1 MSVDVEEI
9 KSGLPLHFK
18 DETEKSRA
26 FEQYRILADSRN
38 KTLEVRVQS
47 NNFWTT
53 VNGAAISALAYMRDA
68 ASLSSEHKSF
78 VLWTLI
84 LFRLCVCL
92 SWISYLSNIAR
103 QLEAQNK
110 LLIELEKHFPIP
122 LFRNVFSSVQDRPEK
137 PTLTMKEMAIPL
149 LFISG
154 YLFFAIMLFFFRAEA
169 ALSVAD

>member
-78 VLWTLI
+78 VLWTAYFIWL
-84 LFRLCVCL
+84 VCL
-92 SWISYLSNIAR
+92 SVMD
-103 QLEAQNK
+103 Q
-110 LLIELEKHFPIP
+110 
-122 LFRNVFSSVQDRPEK
+122 
-137 PTLTMKEMAIPL
+137 
-149 LFISG
+149 LFI
-154 YLFFAIMLFFFRAEA
+154 YYCA
-169 ALSVAD
+169 AA